1 MVVRS
6 FVRPSVFNRKVRKSA
21 QKIQR
26 KEFTYDRKVRIGA
39 QLANGKVF
47 DLGQC
52 VLCLFWMSGST
63 DKFREKEIV
72 PSPAED
78 ARLAGVAHGGPWRE
92 DGPGGAESGAQTKLY
107 AEDHRLGYGVCA
119 QATSVE
125 HGK

>member
-1 MVVRS
+1 M
-6 FVRPSVFNRKVRKSA
+6 
-21 QKIQR
+21 
-26 KEFTYDRKVRIGA
+26 RIGA

-78 ARLAGVAHGGPWRE
+78 ARLAGVAHGETWRE
-92 DGPGGAESGAQTKLY
+92 DGQGGAESVAQTKLY

-119 QATSVE
+119 QATAAE
-125 HGK
+125 HEK

>member
-1 MVVRS
+1 M
-6 FVRPSVFNRKVRKSA
+6 
-21 QKIQR
+21 
-26 KEFTYDRKVRIGA
+26 RIGA

-52 VLCLFWMSGST
+52 VLCLFG
-63 DKFREKEIV
+63 KFREKGIV

-78 ARLAGVAHGGPWRE
+78 ARLAGVAHGGTWRE
-92 DGPGGAESGAQTKLY
+92 DGQGGEESVAQTKLY

-119 QATSVE
+119 QATSAE